1 MKTNENNSDILV
13 VKLHGVAEVMN
24 ESKNLAAKR
33 AQSSGGMEANGGAG
47 RPRNPTPTLTTTQQE
62 T

>member
-13 VKLHGVAEVMN
+13 VKLHGVAEVMT

-47 RPRNPTPTLTTTQQE
+47 RPRHPTPTSAIQQE
-62 T
+62 TT

>member
-1 MKTNENNSDILV
+1 MMKTNENNSDILV

-33 AQSSGGMEANGGAG
+33 AQSSGGMEANGGGG
-47 RPRNPTPTLTTTQQE
+47 RPRNPTPSSATQQE
-62 T
+62 P